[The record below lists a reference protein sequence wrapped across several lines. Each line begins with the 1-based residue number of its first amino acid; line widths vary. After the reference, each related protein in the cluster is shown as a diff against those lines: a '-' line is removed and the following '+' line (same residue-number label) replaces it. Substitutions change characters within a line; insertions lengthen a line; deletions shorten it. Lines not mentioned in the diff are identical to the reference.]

1 MALKKHHALAVFS
14 GGLDSILAVLVI
26 RKQDIFVEGVYF
38 ETPFFPAQRAK
49 ESAVQIDLPLKIID
63 ITDEML
69 SIIKNPRFGYGK
81 GLNPCMDCHLLMCQK
96 ACEIKEKEGYDF
108 IITGE
113 VLGQRPLSQTK
124 QAMLKIQKEC
134 LCGDY
139 LLRPLSAK
147 HLPPTIPEK
156 EGWVKR
162 EDLLDLK
169 GRSRRLQI
177 ELAKGFGLRKYP
189 SPAGGCLLTD
199 VTFAARLKDLLAY
212 QKDITPRD
220 LELLKVGRH
229 FRLNPKTKA
238 IVGRKQT
245 ENQILQKMTLSK
257 DVELKVIGYPG
268 PLVLVPYG
276 GDPEGIKL
284 AAILAVAYS
293 DAPKDRP
300 VEVSIQY
307 RGRKAKIKTSSL
319 PKEVLHT
326 YLIKVFCKS

>member
-1 MALKKHHALAVFS
+1 V
-14 GGLDSILAVLVI
+14 
-26 RKQDIFVEGVYF
+26 
-38 ETPFFPAQRAK
+38 
-49 ESAVQIDLPLKIID
+49 D
-63 ITDEML
+63 ITNEML
-69 SIIKNPRFGYGK
+69 SIIKKPRFGYGK

-96 ACEIKEKEGYDF
+96 ACEMREKEGYDF

-134 LCGDY
+134 TCGDY

-162 EDLLDLK
+162 EALLDLK
-169 GRSRRLQI
+169 GRSRRFQM
-177 ELAKGFGLRKYP
+177 ELAKEFGLKDYP

-199 VTFAARLKDLLAY
+199 VTFATRLKDLLAY
-212 QKDITPRD
+212 QEDVAPRD

-238 IVGRKQT
+238 IVGRKEK
-245 ENQILQKMTLSK
+245 ENQILQGLLIHK
-257 DVELKVIGYPG
+257 DAKIKVIGYPG

-293 DAPKDRP
+293 DAPKDKP
-300 VEVSIQY
+300 VGVSIQY
-307 RGRKAKIKTSSL
+307 RGRKAEIKTSAL
-319 PKEVLHT
+319 PKEVLHQ
-326 YLIKVFCKS
+326 YLIKVT